1 MLERNFHVTAS
12 RASQRLP
19 TRLLARPRGAPRDS
33 LLTSRLRVTL
43 LEQHAGPLAASGG
56 AARLRKCGNLRAY
69 HPQ

>member
-1 MLERNFHVTAS
+1 MLERNFH
-12 RASQRLP
+12 SQRLP
-19 TRLLARPRGAPRDS
+19 SRLLAIACARAV
-33 LLTSRLRVTL
+33 RLATLSSPHASGVTL